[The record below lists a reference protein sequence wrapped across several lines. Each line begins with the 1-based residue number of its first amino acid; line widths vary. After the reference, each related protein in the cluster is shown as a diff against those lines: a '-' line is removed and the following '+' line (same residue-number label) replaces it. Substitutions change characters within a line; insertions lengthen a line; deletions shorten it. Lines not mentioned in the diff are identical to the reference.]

1 MKLEYI
7 TKSEFDF
14 IKDNIDNWLQSKL
27 IHDPDTIFQFSSNLT
42 SEDIKYIYQHSD
54 NFIINKNRVVDIDN
68 FETIDRNEGK
78 EENGTNENGTNEN
91 GTNENG
97 KYELIMRAGRKY
109 YNKLQR
115 YPIQNMGIINIINSK
130 LDKYIVTNN
139 IMFFMNT
146 IMFIYILNK

>member
-78 EENGTNENGTNEN
+78 EENGTNENG
-91 GTNENG
+91 

-139 IMFFMNT
+139 IMFFMNM
-146 IMFIYILNK
+146 IMFVYILNK